1 MEFNDVRLQYESLHD
16 EINGAIR
23 EVLNGGRYILGPVMS
38 AFEQAFARYCM
49 AEDGIAVG
57 SGTDALAIA
66 LRAFGVRPGDEVIV
80 PAVSAAATA
89 MAVTQIG
96 GRPVFA
102 DISAEDFNIDPASCF
117 DRKTART
124 KAVVP
129 VHLYGMPARASAV
142 KELLENSLDAGATEF
157 RIEVENGGRRLI
169 RIRDNGCGMLRDD
182 ALLAF
187 ERHATSKLHD
197 VKDLDQIATLGFRG
211 EALPSIGSVSRLLL
225 ETRSA
230 DETTGSRVEV
240 AGGKILRCDE
250 IAASP
255 GTVITVR
262 DLFFNVP
269 ARKKFLRSE
278 QTELAHIAS
287 LVTHYS
293 LAHPDK
299 TFELLNGGA
308 SLLHVTP
315 VATLRERV
323 FQVFGSQT
331 LEDVIDLGSKTHE
344 IAEAEEPV
352 RVYTLNGF
360 VSRPQVQKNNR
371 NSIYIFV
378 NGRLIRDRLL
388 MHAIGSAYHNL
399 IPPACYPFA
408 LLFLVCDPAEV
419 DVNVHPSKTEVRFR
433 HGTIVHD
440 FVRDAIRERLMET
453 RPAPSFPPSPQPAA
467 SLPYSEFSQM
477 VENAR
482 GEDAAPV
489 FALHPEPGPEPR
501 FDFGDPLPPQPA
513 SPQGGLRLR
522 VPDTHGAFPEEA
534 LSGRPASSPNSSLA
548 DLSDLRPLGQ
558 IHDSFIIAAGR
569 EGLWIIDQH
578 VAHERILF
586 EKVLK
591 QRAAGRVEQQRL
603 LMPLILQLTQ
613 GQQIEYA
620 RIADELN
627 ATGFETEPFG
637 NRTIA
642 VKAAPAAI
650 GPADLERVIYEI
662 LEIAEQE
669 LRKVSLDD
677 LRRGIA
683 ASLACRAAIKINT
696 RLDQNKMSWLITSLA
711 ATEYPMSCPHGRPIA
726 LHYPTRDILKAF
738 HRI

>member
-1 MEFNDVRLQYESLHD
+1 MGR
-16 EINGAIR
+16 IR
-23 EVLNGGRYILGPVMS
+23 VLPDIVANKIAAGEVV
-38 AFEQAFARYCM
+38 E
-49 AEDGIAVG
+49 
-57 SGTDALAIA
+57 
-66 LRAFGVRPGDEVIV
+66 RP
-80 PAVSAAATA
+80 
-89 MAVTQIG
+89 
-96 GRPVFA
+96 
-102 DISAEDFNIDPASCF
+102 
-117 DRKTART
+117 
-124 KAVVP
+124 
-129 VHLYGMPARASAV
+129 ASAV
-142 KELLENSLDAGATEF
+142 KELLENSLDAGATDF

-197 VKDLDQIATLGFRG
+197 VKDLDEIATLGFRG

-225 ETRSA
+225 ETRA
-230 DETTGSRVEV
+230 AEETTGTRVEV

-250 IAASP
+250 IAAGT
-255 GTVITVR
+255 GTVIAVR

-269 ARKKFLRSE
+269 ARKKFLRTE

-299 TFELLNGGA
+299 TFELWNGGA
-308 SLLHVTP
+308 ELLHVTP
-315 VATLRERV
+315 VDTLRERV
-323 FQVFGSQT
+323 FQVFGSRL
-331 LEDVIDLGSKTHE
+331 LEDLVDLGSKTRE

-352 RVYTLNGF
+352 RIYTLRGF

-388 MHAIGSAYHNL
+388 MHSIGSAYHNL

-408 LLFLVCDPAEV
+408 LLFLHCDPAEV

-433 HGTIVHD
+433 HASNVHD

-453 RPAPSFPPSPQPAA
+453 RPAPTFPPSPSPSPQRAA
-467 SLPYSEFSQM
+467 VLLYSEFSQM
-477 VENAR
+477 LEQAPVEGASV
-482 GEDAAPV
+482 EHEPLPPQIVEQPEPQLDAAPT
-489 FALHPEPGPEPR
+489 FTLRPPPGPAPR
-501 FDFGDPLPPQPA
+501 LDFGDPLPPEPA
-513 SPQGGLRLR
+513 ASHEPAPLRLR
-522 VPDTHGAFPEEA
+522 VPDTHASFPDGAT
-534 LSGRPASSPNSSLA
+534 PAHSSSLA
-548 DLSDLRPLGQ
+548 DLTDLRPLGQ
-558 IHDSFIIAAGR
+558 IHDSFIIASGR
-569 EGLWIIDQH
+569 DGLWIIDQH

-591 QRAAGRVEQQRL
+591 QRASGRVEQQRL
-603 LMPLILQLTQ
+603 LMPLILQLTPA
-613 GQQIEYA
+613 QQIEYA
-620 RIADELN
+620 RIADELG

-637 NRTIA
+637 HGTIA

-650 GPADLERVIYEI
+650 ALADLERVIYEI

-696 RLDQNKMSWLITSLA
+696 RLDQNKMTWLITSLA